1 MIKYKIAQV
10 VNLLV
15 SCHTLATLAR
25 WKQGGKEHV

>member
-15 SCHTLATLAR
+15 SGCPLANLAR

>member
-15 SCHTLATLAR
+15 SCPTRANLVGR
-25 WKQGGKEHV
+25 KQGGKEDV